1 MRPVK
6 SLPSEKRLNCPP
18 PRCLLYNLVQ
28 PGGNVTSLIFPYEFL
43 NHTPM
48 VFGINPD
55 VLLRQPFVLGRFSSW
70 LREYVV
76 AFSRNVGLNILVKK
90 NWFLLIFTLV
100 FTHFYLL
107 FMVRRE
113 LHVAF
118 LTISLNEFKKETIKL
133 LKPEVCPCRMCKAY
147 IACVSFIWF
156 YMHIEFILTES
167 KSWFV

>member
-6 SLPSEKRLNCPP
+6 SLPSEKRMNCPP

-28 PGGNVTSLIFPYEFL
+28 SGGNVTSLIFPYEFL
-43 NHTPM
+43 NLTPM
-48 VFGINPD
+48 VFGNNPD
-55 VLLRQPFVLGRFSSW
+55 VLLRQPFVPGRFSLW

-76 AFSRNVGLNILVKK
+76 AFSPNVGLNILVKK

-113 LHVAF
+113 LDVVF
-118 LTISLNEFKKETIKL
+118 LPISLNEFKKETIML

-147 IACVSFIWF
+147 IVHVSFIWF